1 MPLWEGVVGAVVV
14 CVCDTELVVYVLDS
28 ELISSIFLMV
38 MACIGGGG
46 SDSLDALDAP
56 GG

>member
-1 MPLWEGVVGAVVV
+1 MPLWEGVSVAVL
-14 CVCDTELVVYVLDS
+14 LVDLIDS
-28 ELISSIFLMV
+28 EVCCAFILML
-38 MACIGGGG
+38 MMSIGGGG